1 MKRYSIQNKIV
12 IPFTLLFVAVI
23 LVSTFVTIA
32 LFNRKYDEQNT
43 KDTERWHEV
52 IFQTNYYREIEKIK
66 KAFGVEVTIFS
77 VDNGVTTTTL
87 KDVQSEQIAKAVK
100 IHEAR
105 ELMKSGR
112 KLVMKDISFRGKPFK
127 VVHYAQEYGRM
138 YTMMRPMSE
147 IAAAK
152 RQIKWMMI
160 LIAAVGILLVAFIA
174 HMIAKNITAPVKY
187 LVEIT
192 KKVAAG
198 DLEQEGKVMT
208 HDEIGELTIAFNQM
222 TRDVRK
228 SRQELVEAE
237 RLAMAGKMAAAFAHD
252 IRNPLSSIK
261 MMVQLLRKRVQPG
274 EENQKYIRAIIDEID
289 RLDVIVTSMK
299 DFARPQKLNLQTGDV
314 NAALLEVL
322 GFMEANLSHH
332 NITLVKKLSVL
343 PVAKGNESALQIQF
357 DVDKLKSVFM
367 NIVLNAMQAMPN
379 GGSLEI
385 VTKRHLKAVKIE
397 ISDTGIG
404 IPKEN
409 FPQLFEPFFTTKAEG
424 TGLGLTNA
432 KRILQQHGGTI
443 EVESEENVGTKV
455 IMTLQQQ
462 I

>member
-23 LVSTFVTIA
+23 VVSTFVTIA
-32 LFNRKYDEQNT
+32 LFNRKYDEQST
-43 KDTERWHEV
+43 KDTERWHK
-52 IFQTNYYREIEKIK
+52 IFLETNYYRESEIEKIK
-66 KAFGVEVTIFS
+66 KVFGVEVIIS
-77 VDNGVTTTTL
+77 VDNDVTTTTL
-87 KDVQSEQIAKAVK
+87 KGVKSEQIAMAVK
-100 IHEAR
+100 IREAR

-112 KLVMKDISFRGKPFK
+112 KLVMKDISFGGEPYK
-127 VVHYAQEYGRM
+127 VIHHYAQEYGHM

-160 LIAAVGILLVAFIA
+160 LIATVGILLVAFIA

-192 KKVAAG
+192 KKVSAG

-289 RLDVIVTSMK
+289 RLDVTVKSMM
-299 DFARPQKLNLQTGDV
+299 DFARPLKLDLQTGDI
-314 NAALLEVL
+314 NAALLDVL

-332 NITLVKKLSVL
+332 KITLVKKLSDDL
-343 PVAKGNESALQIQF
+343 PEIQF

-379 GGSLEI
+379 GGSLEV
-385 VTKRHLKAVKIE
+385 VTQRHLKGVKIE
-397 ISDTGIG
+397 IADTGVG
-404 IPKEN
+404 IPKEDL
-409 FPQLFEPFFTTKAEG
+409 PLLFEPFFTTKAEG

-432 KRILQQHGGTI
+432 KRILERHGGTI
-443 EVESEENVGTKV
+443 EVESKENVRTKV
-455 IMTLQQQ
+455 IMKLYSNKFERT
-462 I
+462 